1 MRGVA
6 CAAATAAP
14 SGVVSSDRVLV
25 PGHPHNLV
33 RKGEGG
39 FGCDGQGPE
48 HNKVRFNC
56 ESGCNFDMVR
66 RCIASSRTAH
76 PPAVFQCALCVSA
89 SYQPVAPK
97 PGKARCAN
105 RRKVAMY
112 RLLFMCR
119 RQKVYTDK
127 APRRAF
133 HPKHGD
139 GKHLISSKPIN
150 FHYKCDL
157 CGGEDD
163 GLYGCDENYGQW
175 RAARGPAR
183 PLATDS

>member
-1 MRGVA
+1 MCAVV
-6 CAAATAAP
+6 CAAAAAP

-25 PGHPHNLV
+25 PGHAHNLV

-66 RCIASSRTAH
+66 GGTLPRRAQLTR
-76 PPAVFQCALCVSA
+76 PPVCAVRSLRVGFVPARGAQAGKGALCE
-89 SYQPVAPK
+89 PPK
-97 PGKARCAN
+97 CR
-105 RRKVAMY
+105 Y
-112 RLLFMCR
+112 RSLFMCR
-119 RQKVYTDK
+119 WQKVYTDK

-150 FHYKCDL
+150 FHYQCDL

-175 RAARGPAR
+175 RDARRPAG
-183 PLATDS
+183 PLAPYS